1 MLSIDN
7 LLNLTIDSL
16 LGMANSGGSEA
27 QNPSTAVTATQE
39 EQSTQ
44 LKKELSEKQISPNRN
59 IELEEESKSA
69 EKIKSDQKSATIK
82 EQASVKP
89 TEGAKKSEAEEI
101 LSKEEEEKRTRELID
116 QLLAQEMQDQFEQED
131 AQIIYART

>member
-27 QNPSTAVTATQE
+27 QNPSTTVTANQE
-39 EQSTQ
+39 EQSPQ
-44 LKKELSEKQISPNRN
+44 LQKELTEEQISPNRN

-69 EKIKSDQKSATIK
+69 EKIKNDQKSATMK

-89 TEGAKKSEAEEI
+89 TEGAKKSEEEEI

-131 AQIIYART
+131 AQIIYARS